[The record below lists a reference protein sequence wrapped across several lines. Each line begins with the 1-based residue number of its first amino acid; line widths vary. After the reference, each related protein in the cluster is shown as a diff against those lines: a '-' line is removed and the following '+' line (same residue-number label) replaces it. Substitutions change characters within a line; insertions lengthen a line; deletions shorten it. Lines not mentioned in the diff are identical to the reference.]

1 MRRFLLVL
9 TLAGLLFASS
19 SAGAVPGS
27 RLPELSFPLS
37 VDITEVS
44 PDLIRNGMPMRIYG
58 FRSHLRIEDALE
70 DIGHHLK
77 QRDYVVGNVL
87 MLADMQTLGA
97 SDQKHFINIQGQR
110 SRHGQSSSGF
120 IVITPRP
127 DLFEPKM
134 TTPTIPMPG
143 DIDLLSHE
151 LYRDGSRIGETVLA
165 ISGQHASYV
174 GQELVTGFT
183 DEGWVSAPNEM
194 KVTSDA
200 IAVYRVLS
208 KGERICRLIAMDQ
221 IINEQSIATLSV
233 NCHN

>member
-1 MRRFLLVL
+1 M
-9 TLAGLLFASS
+9 LAGLLIASS
-19 SAGAVPGS
+19 SAGAVPGN

-37 VDITEVS
+37 VDITDVS

-58 FRSHLRIEDALE
+58 FRSHLRIEDALA
-70 DIGHHLK
+70 DIGRHLE

-87 MLADMQTLGA
+87 MLADVQTLGV

-110 SRHGQSSSGF
+110 TRHGQSSSGF

-134 TTPTIPMPG
+134 TTPSIPMPD

-151 LYRDGSRIGETVLA
+151 LYRDGSRIGESVLA
-165 ISGQHASYV
+165 ISAQRASYI
-174 GQELVTGFT
+174 GHALVTGFT
-183 DEGWVSAPNEM
+183 DDDWVSAPNEM
-194 KVTSDA
+194 KVTSDE

-208 KGERICRLIAMDQ
+208 KGERVCRLIAMDQ
-221 IINEQSIATLSV
+221 TINGQLIATINV